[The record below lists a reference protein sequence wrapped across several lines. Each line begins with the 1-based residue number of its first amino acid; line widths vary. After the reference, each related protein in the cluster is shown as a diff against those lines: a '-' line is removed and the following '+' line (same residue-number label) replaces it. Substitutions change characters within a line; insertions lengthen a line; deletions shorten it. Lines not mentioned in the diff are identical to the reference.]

1 MLSELGAEVIKIEST
16 GKMDNLRFTGLG
28 DPNKG
33 FAFNTE
39 ARGGLAS
46 RSTSRSRRGAVL
58 PASCASPPTSSP
70 RTIAAG

>member
-1 MLSELGAEVIKIEST
+1 
-16 GKMDNLRFTGLG
+16 MDNLRFTGLG

-39 ARGGLAS
+39 ARGRAGVTLDLTLEEAPS
-46 RSTSRSRRGAVL
+46 